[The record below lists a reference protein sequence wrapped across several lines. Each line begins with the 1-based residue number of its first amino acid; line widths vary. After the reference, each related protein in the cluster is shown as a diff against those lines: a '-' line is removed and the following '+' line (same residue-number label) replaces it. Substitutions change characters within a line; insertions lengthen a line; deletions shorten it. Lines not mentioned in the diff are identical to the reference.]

1 MEDRRWKSPC
11 SALHCVTSIFDPLS
25 SIFSKCNFKETTMPT
40 TIDTQPTLAT
50 LLAQLEE
57 LWGHVD
63 TLLDPLTPADWR
75 RKHGKHW
82 VFADLPYHLSYY
94 DRETVADPIR
104 KGTNVPANDQNLM
117 RTMGELDAWNAR
129 KFAERRP
136 GQSVAESLAQ
146 MRASR
151 DAVRQAV
158 ADLTDADLDQRVFI
172 HLVGCGWVT
181 VRLALESCLVHTWAH
196 FTEARLRL
204 KKDAPMPSPA
214 IVHTSLGF
222 FLGLLPMMISP
233 EKMTAKPFTAIMC
246 IGGPGGGD
254 WTACIANGTCTVTE
268 QRSANAD
275 IIMTHRDAETFVTTM
290 RGMQNPMLAML
301 TGKIKVQGFRNM
313 GTFGKLFAEPKPDQ
327 VLEPVFAAAV

>member
-1 MEDRRWKSPC
+1 
-11 SALHCVTSIFDPLS
+11 
-25 SIFSKCNFKETTMPT
+25 MPT
-40 TIDTQPTLAT
+40 TIATQPTLAT

-63 TLLDPLTPADWR
+63 TLLDPLTPADWQ

-94 DRETVADPIR
+94 DRETVADPIH
-104 KGTNVPANDQNLM
+104 KGINVPASEQKLM
-117 RTMGELDAWNAR
+117 RTMSELDAWNAR

-136 GQSVAESLAQ
+136 GQGVAESLAQ

-158 ADLTDADLDQRVFI
+158 AGLTDADLGQRAFI
-172 HLVGCGWVT
+172 PLVGCGWVT
-181 VRLALESCLVHTWAH
+181 VRLTLESCMVHTWAH

-204 KKDAPMPSPA
+204 KKDLPIPSPA

-222 FLGLLPMMISP
+222 FLGLLPMMISRD
-233 EKMTAKPFTAIMC
+233 KMPAKPFTAVMS

-254 WTACIANGTCTVTE
+254 WTARIADGTCKVTE

-275 IIMTHRDAETFVTTM
+275 IVMTHRDAETFLTIM
-290 RGMQNPMLAML
+290 RGMQNPMLTML
-301 TGKIKVQGFRNM
+301 AGKIKVQGFRNM

-327 VLEPVFAAAV
+327 VLEPVFSAAI

>member
-1 MEDRRWKSPC
+1 MST
-11 SALHCVTSIFDPLS
+11 VTA
-25 SIFSKCNFKETTMPT
+25 
-40 TIDTQPTLAT
+40 TQPTLAA

-63 TLLDPLTPADWR
+63 TLLDPLTPADWQ

-82 VFADLPYHLSYY
+82 VFADLPYHLGYY
-94 DRETVADPIR
+94 DRDTVADPIR
-104 KGTNVPANDQNLM
+104 IGTNLPANQQQLM
-117 RTMGELDAWNAR
+117 RSMGEIDAWNAR

-136 GQSVAESLAQ
+136 GQTVAESLAQ

-158 ADLTDADLDQRVFI
+158 AGLADADLDRRVFI
-172 HLVGCGWVT
+172 PLVGCGWVT
-181 VRLALESCLVHTWAH
+181 VRLALQSCLVHTWAH

-204 KKDAPMPSPA
+204 KKDAPVPSPA

-222 FLGLLPMMISP
+222 FLGMLPMMISRD
-233 EKMTAKPFTAIMC
+233 KMPAKPFLAVMR

-254 WTACIANGTCTVTE
+254 WTARIADGTCKVTE
-268 QRSANAD
+268 QRSATAD
-275 IIMTHRDAETFVTTM
+275 IVMAHRDAETFLTTM

-301 TGKIKVQGFRNM
+301 MGKIKVQGFRNM

-327 VLEPVFAAAV
+327 VLEPVFGTV